1 MSITFR
7 LINNNWWQ
15 WWCGLLA
22 AYWPKSITHTFP
34 QYNFPR
40 DGEAANLLQTC
51 WQQVIEMGFGKW
63 HDTVTESWQLPR
75 TKSATSPRHRQQVCN
90 KSVASDRNKSVAS
103 EQTQR
108 TCCGLVIYVL
118 DLLRTF
124 YGEVANL
131 LRTCYGETGVM
142 DFGLNAI
149 SCIVC

>member
-1 MSITFR
+1 MTQWQKVGNFPVQSPQQVHD
-7 LINNNWWQ
+7 INN
-15 WWCGLLA
+15 
-22 AYWPKSITHTFP
+22 
-34 QYNFPR
+34 
-40 DGEAANLLQTC
+40 
-51 WQQVIEMGFGKW
+51 
-63 HDTVTESWQLPR
+63 
-75 TKSATSPRHRQQVCN
+75 KSATVN
-90 KSVASDRNKSVAS
+90 KSIAS